1 MNMNASSIIQTII
14 LILIPLASATI
25 YAEPVVHEHKAHTHG
40 ISEIELII
48 STETISIK
56 FESPAN
62 NIVGFEHAA
71 SNTEEENQIK
81 RAHSILSKPASIF
94 SFQGTNCTSISSSVT
109 IDGLAKEPHKHQ
121 PANKY
126 QPHSTHKEITAEYRF
141 QCKSSEDLTSI
152 KTQLFNKFSNIN
164 EINVMWISDKN
175 QGMSVLNPNNPQL
188 FVE

>member
-71 SNTEEENQIK
+71 SNAEEENQIK

-94 SFQGTNCTSISSSVT
+94 SFQGAHCTSIPSSVN
-109 IDGLAKEPHKHQ
+109 INGLAKKPHEHQTADKH
-121 PANKY
+121 
-126 QPHSTHKEITAEYRF
+126 QPHSTHKEITAEYQF
-141 QCKSSEDLTSI
+141 QCKSSEDLTYI
-152 KTQLFNKFSNIN
+152 KTQLFNKFPNIN
-164 EINVMWISDKN
+164 EINVMWISDTN
-175 QGMSVLNPNNPQL
+175 QGMSVLSPNNPQL
-188 FVE
+188 SVE